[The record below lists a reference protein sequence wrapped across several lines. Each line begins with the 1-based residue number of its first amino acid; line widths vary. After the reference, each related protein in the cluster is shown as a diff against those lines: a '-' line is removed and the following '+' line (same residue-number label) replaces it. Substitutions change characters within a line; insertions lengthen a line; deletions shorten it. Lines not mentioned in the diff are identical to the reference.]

1 MKNKLFALLLA
12 AAMLASILAGCTE
25 ASSIE
30 EPIDIAALK
39 GPTGMG
45 MTVLMGGELKGK
57 YNIALSN
64 APDEVSAKLISGE
77 ADIAAVPLNLAS
89 VLYNKTEGGIVMLA
103 VNTLGVLYILENG
116 TEIQSIDDLAGKTLY
131 ATGQG
136 SSPEY
141 MLNYLLA
148 QYGLTDSVSI
158 EYKSEHSELAA
169 LMASGEA
176 TLGMLPEPM
185 VTNVLLKNES
195 VRVALD
201 LNDLWEQKTG
211 IAPVQGC
218 LVVRAEYLEANEKA
232 VQEFLKDYEA
242 SVKYVNEHH
251 TKAAL
256 LMEAYGVVDSA
267 KAAEE
272 SIGKSNIAYV
282 AGGDMREMAEAML
295 AVLFDADAKSVG
307 GALPGDD
314 FYYNGG
320 K

>member
-1 MKNKLFALLLA
+1 MMKKLFALLLA
-12 AAMLASILAGCTE
+12 ALMLTAVLAGC
-25 ASSIE
+25 SSPSAIE
-30 EPIDIAALK
+30 QPINIAALK

-45 MTVLMGGELKGK
+45 MTVLMGDELKDK
-57 YNIALSN
+57 YNITLSS
-64 APDEVSAKLISGE
+64 APDDVSAKLISGE
-77 ADIAAVPLNLAS
+77 VDIAAVPLNLAS

-116 TEIQSIDDLAGKTLY
+116 DTIQSIDDLAGKTLY

-136 SSPEY
+136 ATPEY
-141 MLNYLLA
+141 MLNYLLE

-169 LMASGEA
+169 LMASGDV

-185 VTNVLLKNES
+185 VTSVLMKNEN

-211 IAPVQGC
+211 ISPVQGC
-218 LVVRAEYLEANEKA
+218 LVVRTEYLQENEAA
-232 VQEFLKDYEA
+232 VQEFLNDYEA
-242 SVKYVNEHH
+242 SVAYVNEHH
-251 TKAAL
+251 SKASL
-256 LMEAYGVVDSA
+256 LMESYGVLDN
-267 KAAEE
+267 AAMADA
-272 SIGKSNIAYV
+272 SIGKSNIV
-282 AGGDMREMAEAML
+282 FITGSDMRDMAEAML
-295 AVLFDADAKSVG
+295 NVLFDANAKSVG

-314 FYYNGG
+314 FYYNGD

>member
-1 MKNKLFALLLA
+1 MKNKRIALLLA
-12 AAMLASILAGCTE
+12 AAMLVSILAGCSG

-30 EPIDIAALK
+30 SPINIAALK

-45 MTVLMGGELKGK
+45 MTVLMGDELKEK
-57 YNIALSN
+57 YNIALSGT
-64 APDEVSAKLISGE
+64 PDEISAKLISGE

-89 VLYNKTEGGIVMLA
+89 VLYHKTEGAIVLLA

-116 TEIQSIDDLAGKTLY
+116 NEIQSIDDLAGKTLY

-148 QYGLTDSVSI
+148 QYALTDSVTI

-169 LMASGEA
+169 LLASGDV

-185 VTNVLLKNES
+185 VTSVLLKNEN
-195 VRVALD
+195 VLVALD

-218 LVVRAEYLEANEKA
+218 LVVRADYLEANEKA
-232 VQEFLKDYEA
+232 VQEFMKDYEA
-242 SVKYVNEHH
+242 SVAYVNEHH
-251 TKAAL
+251 EKAAL
-256 LMEAYGVVDSA
+256 LMESYGVAEAA
-267 KAAEE
+267 KAAEA
-272 SIGKSNIAYV
+272 SIDKSNIVFV
-282 AGGDMREMAEAML
+282 AGDDMRDMAEAML
-295 AVLFDADAKSVG
+295 TVLLDANPKSVG
-307 GALPGDD
+307 GTLPGDD
-314 FYYNGG
+314 FYYKGG
-320 K
+320 A